1 MPRPLFEV
9 KDLRVAVFDQ
19 DRAIRGMPGPV
30 SELGEQLGDGWV
42 EVLSGISFAVREGEV
57 LALIGESASG
67 KSLALMGGFG
77 LLAPGARVIGGT
89 VRYGEHTYRPGG
101 TVEDPTRKL
110 KRKERKKL
118 KSMGTVIGDFDD
130 DEWAELVG
138 TDIGFMF
145 QNPVGSWT
153 PVYQIGVQAGEA
165 LDFHADLTQEEIE
178 ERVFDALG
186 EVKLPKSK
194 RLFGAYSTQLSR
206 GMAQRA
212 MLAAALTKAPRLLI
226 ADEPL
231 NGLDPSVAA
240 AIMDL
245 VRDMQRKRNMAMV
258 VVTHDLAAVAS
269 IADRVAVLYGGEIIE
284 EASAT
289 DIYHHPKH
297 PYTSGL
303 IGSIPG
309 TGSGRLRHIQGEA
322 PRLVDIDHRLCV
334 FVDRCEY
341 SVNECNHTKPV
352 SGLAETSIVACH
364 RSTELDLPG
373 VAG

>member
-9 KDLRVAVFDQ
+9 QGLRIAVLDQ
-19 DRAIRGMPGPV
+19 DRAIRGIPGPV
-30 SELGEQLGDGWV
+30 SELGEQLDDGWV

-89 VRYGEHTYRPGG
+89 VRYGDHTYHPGG
-101 TVEDPTRKL
+101 TLKDPARKP

-130 DEWAELVG
+130 DVWAELVG
-138 TDIGFMF
+138 TDVGFMF

-153 PVYQIGVQAGEA
+153 PVHQIGPQAGEA
-165 LDFHADLTQEEIE
+165 LDFHSDLTNEEIE

-194 RLFGAYSTQLSR
+194 RLFGAYSTELSR

-212 MLAAALTKAPRLLI
+212 MLAAALTKAPRLMI

-231 NGLDPSVAA
+231 NGLDSSVAA

-309 TGSGRLRHIQGEA
+309 TGSGRLRHIRGEA
-322 PRLVDIDHRLCV
+322 PRLVDIEHRLCV
-334 FVDRCEY
+334 FVDRCE
-341 SVNECNHTKPV
+341 SASDVCRHTKPEAAAV
-352 SGLAETSIVACH
+352 GASNVACL
-364 RSTELDLPG
+364 RSGELDLPG
-373 VAG
+373 VGS

>member
-1 MPRPLFEV
+1 
-9 KDLRVAVFDQ
+9 
-19 DRAIRGMPGPV
+19 
-30 SELGEQLGDGWV
+30 
-42 EVLSGISFAVREGEV
+42 
-57 LALIGESASG
+57 
-67 KSLALMGGFG
+67 
-77 LLAPGARVIGGT
+77 
-89 VRYGEHTYRPGG
+89 
-101 TVEDPTRKL
+101 
-110 KRKERKKL
+110 
-118 KSMGTVIGDFDD
+118 
-130 DEWAELVG
+130 
-138 TDIGFMF
+138 MF

-212 MLAAALTKAPRLLI
+212 MLAAALTKAPHLLI

-289 DIYHHPKH
+289 DIYHQPKH

-341 SVNECNHTKPV
+341 SVNECNHAKPV